1 MKITGIFTHL
11 CVSDEQ
17 TPDSQAFT
25 RLQIARFH
33 QVLDALEQ
41 KGIQPGRR
49 HMFSSYGIWNREGE
63 PLDAV
68 RPGIALLGVRSNRE
82 DVLVRACDMRPVLS
96 IHARVALVRRLDAGE
111 YAGYGRCF
119 HAVKPSRIAV
129 VTIGY
134 ADGIP
139 RSLSCGKGFVLIK
152 GKRALIAGRICMD
165 QLLVDVTD
173 LPKVK
178 RGDEV
183 VLLGRQGKEEI
194 SAEEMAGCAGTI
206 TNELLSRLG
215 SRLERVYR

>member
-1 MKITGIFTHL
+1 
-11 CVSDEQ
+11 
-17 TPDSQAFT
+17 
-25 RLQIARFH
+25 
-33 QVLDALEQ
+33 
-41 KGIQPGRR
+41 
-49 HMFSSYGIWNREGE
+49 MFSSYGIWNREGE

-68 RPGIALLGVRSNRE
+68 RPALPCWGSGATGRMCSSVP
-82 DVLVRACDMRPVLS
+82 VTWRPVLS

-152 GKRALIAGRICMD
+152 GKRAPIAGRICMD

-183 VLLGRQGKEEI
+183 VLLGRQGKEGDFRGGDGR
-194 SAEEMAGCAGTI
+194 MRG
-206 TNELLSRLG
+206 NHHQ
-215 SRLERVYR
+215 

>member
-1 MKITGIFTHL
+1 M
-11 CVSDEQ
+11 
-17 TPDSQAFT
+17 
-25 RLQIARFH
+25 
-33 QVLDALEQ
+33 
-41 KGIQPGRR
+41 
-49 HMFSSYGIWNREGE
+49 
-63 PLDAV
+63 
-68 RPGIALLGVRSNRE
+68 
-82 DVLVRACDMRPVLS
+82 
-96 IHARVALVRRLDAGE
+96 
-111 YAGYGRCF
+111 
-119 HAVKPSRIAV
+119 KPSRIAV

-152 GKRALIAGRICMD
+152 GRRAPIAGRICMD

-194 SAEEMAGCAGTI
+194 SAEEMAGCAGAI